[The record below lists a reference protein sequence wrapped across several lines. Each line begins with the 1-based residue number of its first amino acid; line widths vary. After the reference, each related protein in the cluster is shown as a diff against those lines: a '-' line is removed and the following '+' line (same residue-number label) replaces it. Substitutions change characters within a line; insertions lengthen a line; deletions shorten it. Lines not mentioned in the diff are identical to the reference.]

1 MPRIGLEPTH
11 LAAPDPKS
19 GVSTNSTIW
28 ARCSSL
34 PCLAIY
40 ANTSVF
46 SHTIEMQ
53 MEVLILVVLSTLKEM
68 RRKKPAAFTCC
79 FYKREA
85 CASRQEN
92 AKTFYKHLYLHL
104 QNRVSTQM
112 CCGKFRSCLWSLL
125 QRPLMAR

>member
-68 RRKKPAAFTCC
+68 RRKKPAAFIREGLVQAVKKTQKLSTNTCTYT
-79 FYKREA
+79 YKIEFLHKCVA
-85 CASRQEN
+85 EN
-92 AKTFYKHLYLHL
+92 SVLVYGLYFSAH
-104 QNRVSTQM
+104 
-112 CCGKFRSCLWSLL
+112 
-125 QRPLMAR
+125 